1 MKFSNR
7 FVTLLRPMQSKT
19 RYHTAGSQALT
30 LIQQVLLAMFLLSG
44 WQKTLIGLICWA
56 VFSTFSALFIHSR
69 MLVEKPPRRALR
81 RVIREFEVVMSVG
94 NAALL
99 ILLSGSITNIVILV
113 LLYLVS
119 ASLTSELH
127 GRRWIQFD

>member
-1 MKFSNR
+1 MKFSAHL
-7 FVTLLRPMQSKT
+7 VTLLRRCNPRRGITLPARKH
-19 RYHTAGSQALT
+19 RCDTAGFSSDFSVEWMAEDFNW
-30 LIQQVLLAMFLLSG
+30 VE
-44 WQKTLIGLICWA
+44 CWA
-56 VFSTFSALFIHSR
+56 VFSTSFALFIHSR
-69 MLVEKPPRRALR
+69 MLVQKPSHRALR
-81 RVIREFEVVMSVG
+81 RVIRELEVVMSVG

-99 ILLSGSITNIVILV
+99 ILLSGSITNMIILI